1 MDTLDPND
9 QSMAATTPFGLD
21 EDVELALLTSGHEML
36 TGFECLTP
44 DLCAPWLVGAAPWRD

>member
-1 MDTLDPND
+1 MFSDNDPVER
-9 QSMAATTPFGLD
+9 TPYGLD